1 MSDAISIRRETPD
14 DIPAIHD
21 LTKRAFANAP
31 HTSHTEHLIVDALR
45 DRRAL
50 SLSLVAELP
59 GHGIVGHIAFSHVSV
74 EGHDYGWYGLGPVSV
89 DPEFQR
95 RGIGS
100 SLISDGLKRLKGIGA
115 RGCVLVGDPGFYQR
129 FGFAPLPDL
138 SYPDLPSEYFM
149 GLAFGKTQPSGTV
162 AFDPAFDVQA

>member
-14 DIPAIHD
+14 DIAAIHN
-21 LTKRAFANAP
+21 LTARAFENAP

-50 SLSLVAELP
+50 TLSLVAELP

-89 DPEFQR
+89 EPAFQR

-100 SLISDGLKRLKGIGA
+100 ELITAGLARLKGIGA
-115 RGCVLVGDPGFYQR
+115 RGCVLVGDPAFYHR
-129 FGFAPLPDL
+129 FGFAPLPGL
-138 SYPDLPSEYFM
+138 VYPDLPAEYFM
-149 GLAFGKTQPSGTV
+149 GLAFGKTQPTGIV